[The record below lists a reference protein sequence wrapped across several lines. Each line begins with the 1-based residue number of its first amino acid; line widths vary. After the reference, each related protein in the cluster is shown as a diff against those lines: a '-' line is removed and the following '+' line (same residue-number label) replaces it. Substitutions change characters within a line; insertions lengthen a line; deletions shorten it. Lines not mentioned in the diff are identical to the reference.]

1 MAFKKIGA
9 DDLADNLSVTFQP
22 PRDGRAHRLR
32 LSASTLRSIGTPAAI
47 HFEWDDE
54 DSLLRIV
61 ASSPD
66 DPAAFHLGAQRRAV
80 IPRLLDHLG
89 VSIGQTTTLPITSDG
104 PLSVIADL
112 SEYRSAT

>member
-1 MAFKKIGA
+1 MAFKKIGEA
-9 DDLADNLSVTFQP
+9 DLSDTPSITFETGHG
-22 PRDGRAHRLR
+22 GRAHRVR
-32 LSASTLRSIGTPAAI
+32 LSTSTFRSIGTPAAI

-54 DSLLRIV
+54 ESLLRIV

-66 DPAAFHLGAQRRAV
+66 DPAAFHLGPQRRAV

-89 VSIGQTTTLPITSDG
+89 VSIEQTTSLPATSDG

-112 SEYRSAT
+112 SEYRSR